1 MRVVVWGINYAP
13 EFTGIAPH
21 SVALC
26 EFLEREG
33 HDVEMVTTF
42 PYYPTWQKR
51 PEDRG
56 RLYRTDVINGV
67 PVHRCWHFVP
77 ARVSALKRIFHEAS
91 FVFTSTLRALFLAQP
106 DVFVAVS
113 PRLLL
118 GAAAWF
124 VGKLKRAPYV
134 FHVQDMQP
142 DAAVGLGMLK
152 QSRFTRSLYALEA
165 FAYRHATRVSG
176 ITRGMLKTFRNKGVP
191 ESKLIYFPNAIELKN
206 DEPPPAR
213 GEFRQRH
220 GFPAHEFLAIYAG
233 NLGVKQGLEVL
244 LETAALLRHKP
255 IRFLI
260 CGDGAQ
266 RETLAARAREM
277 QLPNFNLLP
286 LQAGRDYRALLVD
299 ADLCFITQQAGAG
312 NSFFPSKL
320 LGLLAES
327 KPVVTVAA
335 PECELALSLADGN
348 FGVNVPPGRPEEL
361 AALLDSL
368 MNDPER
374 LWIYGANGRRYVE
387 QFEKQRVMQGFVG
400 ELKSCLI
407 SAARRNDQV
416 HESAQDDSAL
426 ER

>member
-26 EFLEREG
+26 DFLDREG
-33 HDVEMVTTF
+33 HDVEMVTSF

-51 PEDRG
+51 SEDRG
-56 RLYRTDVINGV
+56 HLYRTDVIKGV

-77 ARVSALKRIFHEAS
+77 ARVSALKRIVHEGS
-91 FVFTSTLRALFLAQP
+91 FVFTSTLRALFLEQP
-106 DVFVAVS
+106 EVFVVVS
-113 PRLLL
+113 PPLLL
-118 GAAAWF
+118 GAAAWL

-152 QSRFTRSLYALEA
+152 RSWFTRALYALEA
-165 FAYRHATRVSG
+165 FAYRHAARVSG
-176 ITRGMLKTFRNKGVP
+176 ITRGMLKTFRSKGVP
-191 ESKLIYFPNAIELKN
+191 ESKLVYFPNAIELRN
-206 DEPPPAR
+206 DEPAPAR
-213 GEFRQRH
+213 GEFRNRH
-220 GFPAHEFLAIYAG
+220 GFPTDEFLAVYAG

-244 LETAALLRHKP
+244 LETAGLLRDKP

-266 RETLAARAREM
+266 RGALAARAREM
-277 QLPNFNLLP
+277 QLPNFSMLP
-286 LQAGRDYRALLVD
+286 LQAGRDYRALLID

-335 PECELALSLADGN
+335 PECELALSLAEGN
-348 FGVNVPPGRPEEL
+348 FGVNVPPGRPKEL
-361 AALLDSL
+361 AALLGSL
-368 MNDPER
+368 ANDPER
-374 LWIYGANGRRYVE
+374 LWIYGANGRRFVE
-387 QFEKQRVMQGFVG
+387 QFEKQRVMESFEN
-400 ELKSCLI
+400 ELI
-407 SAARRNDQV
+407 RAARGDDQV
-416 HESAQDDSAL
+416 DEGA
-426 ER
+426 

>member
-13 EFTGIAPH
+13 EFTGIAPL

-26 EFLEREG
+26 EFLERDG
-33 HDVEMVTTF
+33 HDVEMVTSF

-77 ARVSALKRIFHEAS
+77 ARVSALKRIVHEGS
-91 FVFTSTLRALFLAQP
+91 FVFTSTLRALFVEQP
-106 DVFVAVS
+106 DVFVVVS
-113 PRLLL
+113 PPLLL

-152 QSRFTRSLYALEA
+152 QSWFTRALYALEA
-165 FAYRHATRVSG
+165 FAYRHAARASG
-176 ITRGMLKTFRNKGVP
+176 ITRGMLRTFRSKGVP
-191 ESKLIYFPNAIELKN
+191 NSKLVYFPNAIELKN
-206 DEPPPAR
+206 DEPAPAR
-213 GEFRQRH
+213 GEFRNRH
-220 GFPAHEFLAIYAG
+220 GFPADEFLAIYAG

-244 LETAALLRHKP
+244 LETAALLRDRP

-266 RETLAARAREM
+266 REALAARAREM
-277 QLPNFNLLP
+277 KLPNFNLLP
-286 LQAGRDYRALLVD
+286 LQFGRDYRALLAD
-299 ADLCFITQQAGAG
+299 ADVCFITQQAGAG

-335 PECELALSLADGN
+335 PECELALSLAEGN
-348 FGVNVPPGRPEEL
+348 FGVNIPPGRPQEL
-361 AALLDSL
+361 ATLLASL
-368 MNDPER
+368 ANDPER

-387 QFEKQRVMQGFVG
+387 QFDKRRVMQSFAD
-400 ELKSCLI
+400 ELRSL
-407 SAARRNDQV
+407 
-416 HESAQDDSAL
+416 L
-426 ER
+426 LT